1 MGGSQHHAPAAFTP
15 GKDPVLIV
23 QETGWAQGRSGRVR
37 KISSQPGYEPRTV
50 QTVASRY
57 TQRPKVSG
65 TISPEFMYDLMAVD
79 KEIFTFYI
87 TLSHLC
93 HNTSIEVSK
102 SETRSS
108 ERLIHQHGKMRVP
121 NKSVATFWGV
131 TPLSFVGV
139 YWCFREI
146 FSFCHCR
153 RIDVAR

>member
-1 MGGSQHHAPAAFTP
+1 MGGQRHVPAALPP
-15 GKDPVLIV
+15 GKTWYP
-23 QETGWAQGRSGRVR
+23 QYRRQGGPQGRSGRVR

-139 YWCFREI
+139 Y
-146 FSFCHCR
+146 
-153 RIDVAR
+153 